1 MIGLLAYGPTE
12 SFLPEQFTKLLEVNL
27 VGPQRVNRIVV
38 PHMRRKGRGVLIFV
52 SSASVYGSSAPFAG
66 AYFASKA
73 AVDSLAQVYQLEL
86 SPFGIETSI
95 ILPGFFPTGTNIF
108 AAALR
113 PGDTQRAE
121 ELWSPPSPLAGWDA
135 VLQESGRKLLSPE
148 ARPQAVADAIDR
160 VINAEHGKR
169 PFRAI
174 IEYDGG
180 QTEIS
185 AGVHDLVRDRYLTRF
200 GFGELLK
207 PKN

>member
-1 MIGLLAYGPTE
+1 
-12 SFLPEQFTKLLEVNL
+12 
-27 VGPQRVNRIVV
+27 
-38 PHMRRKGRGVLIFV
+38 
-52 SSASVYGSSAPFAG
+52 
-66 AYFASKA
+66 
-73 AVDSLAQVYQLEL
+73 
-86 SPFGIETSI
+86 
-95 ILPGFFPTGTNIF
+95 
-108 AAALR
+108 
-113 PGDTQRAE
+113 
-121 ELWSPPSPLAGWDA
+121 

-160 VINAEHGKR
+160 VVNAEYGKR

-174 IEYDGG
+174 VEYDGG